1 MTGSKGLVASDDYIY
16 VLFDTNRVDATE
28 RVKNEIWKFDWNG
41 SLLAKLAPNAN
52 ISLFTITPDERIIA
66 LTLDENPDILVWDT
80 NSL

>member
-1 MTGSKGLVASDDYIY
+1 MSGAKGLDASDDHIY
-16 VLFDTNRVDATE
+16 VLFDTNSVDATE

-41 SLLAKLAPNAN
+41 HLLAKLVPNAN

-66 LTLDENPDILVWDT
+66 LTLDENSDILVWDT